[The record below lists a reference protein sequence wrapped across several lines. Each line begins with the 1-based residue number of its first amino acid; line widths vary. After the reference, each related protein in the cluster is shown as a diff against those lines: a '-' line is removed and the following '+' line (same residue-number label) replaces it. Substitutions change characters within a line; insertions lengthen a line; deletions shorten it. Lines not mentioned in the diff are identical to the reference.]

1 MVDESQA
8 HLTGAGEYDCA
19 PEPLPTLR
27 HSTAHLLAQAVT
39 QLFPGVKLAIG
50 PPIENGFYYD
60 FHRDAPF
67 TEEDLARLEER
78 MRDLAKADFPIVR
91 EERSR
96 AEAVSYYRE
105 RDEPFKVEILE
116 ALPPDVR
123 WVSFY
128 RQGDFVDLCRGPHV
142 PSTGHI
148 QAFKLLASSGAYWR
162 GDEHRPMLQRIYGT
176 AWYTQEE
183 LDKYV
188 WSVAWAKRAHH
199 GKP

>member
-1 MVDESQA
+1 MADETHA

-60 FHRDAPF
+60 FHRDVPF

-78 MRDLAKADFPIVR
+78 MRDLAKADYPIVR

-96 AEAVSYYRE
+96 ADADPRTTASAASRS
-105 RDEPFKVEILE
+105 RSRSWRP
-116 ALPPDVR
+116 
-123 WVSFY
+123 
-128 RQGDFVDLCRGPHV
+128 CRP
-142 PSTGHI
+142 T
-148 QAFKLLASSGAYWR
+148 
-162 GDEHRPMLQRIYGT
+162 
-176 AWYTQEE
+176 
-183 LDKYV
+183 
-188 WSVAWAKRAHH
+188 
-199 GKP
+199 